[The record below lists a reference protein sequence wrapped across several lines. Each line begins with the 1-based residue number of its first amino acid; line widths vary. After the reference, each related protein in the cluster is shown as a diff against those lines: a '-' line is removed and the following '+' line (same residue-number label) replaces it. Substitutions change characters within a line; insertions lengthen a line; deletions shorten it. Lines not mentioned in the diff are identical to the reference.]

1 MILAGMAGGS
11 ALLGANEARGARK
24 DAKRAA
30 GQQAAGVEAARDD
43 TLAATNRGRAAL
55 SGLDPTSQAVTAQT
69 EMPQIQAR
77 LDELNAIPTGSRMLG
92 GRVVGGMNTADAS
105 AINAE
110 RSQLE
115 QQLAGLKSASQMS
128 IDTTKQA
135 GGMTQAGGQ
144 AVVDPRQELLGGIG
158 GQLGFTD
165 QGFQSSAGTLS
176 PLAQMAMP
184 FIDEQ
189 SALLG
194 FGGEEARQGA
204 LGRVADPLQA
214 EQERAFMRNNAQFGG
229 VGGNALSALAEQ
241 TRARTEANIGNRL
254 SQLGSAASP
263 SLNALQQMSNLQ
275 LNRGLSM
282 SDIMGGAGRDLAS
295 QETSRRQ
302 ALANMELGQG
312 SELAQL
318 SQNLGTARA
327 GGSAFAAQNPS
338 PLSAGLNSGLNTF
351 LAMGG
356 MRQAPP
362 SGGMVGGGGT
372 VNPNRFERVV

>member
-1 MILAGMAGGS
+1 MAVITTGVLVGATTAAA
-11 ALLGANEARGARK
+11 ALEARQGRK
-24 DAKRAA
+24 AASRAA
-30 GQQAAGVEAARDD
+30 GQQAEGVEAARDD
-43 TLAATNRGRAAL
+43 TLAATERGRAAL
-55 SGLDPTSQAVTAQT
+55 SGLDPLSMQLNSQQESGMLEGKGAFGGQLPINTAKHPDG
-69 EMPQIQAR
+69 MPQI
-77 LDELNAIPTGSRMLG
+77 
-92 GRVVGGMNTADAS
+92 
-105 AINAE
+105 
-110 RSQLE
+110 
-115 QQLAGLKSASQMS
+115 
-128 IDTTKQA
+128 
-135 GGMTQAGGQ
+135 GGQ
-144 AVVDPRQELLGGIG
+144 AVVDPRQELLSGVG

-165 QGFQSSAGTLS
+165 QGFQSSASTLS

-184 FIDEQ
+184 FMDEQ

-194 FGGEEARQGA
+194 FGGEGAQQDA

-362 SGGMVGGGGT
+362 SGGMIGGGGA
-372 VNPNRFERVV
+372 VNPNRFGAFA